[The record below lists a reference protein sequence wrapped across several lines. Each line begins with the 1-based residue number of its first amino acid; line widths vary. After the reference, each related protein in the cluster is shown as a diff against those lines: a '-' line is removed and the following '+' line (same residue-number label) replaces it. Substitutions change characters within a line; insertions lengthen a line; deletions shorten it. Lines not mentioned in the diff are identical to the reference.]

1 MAKVFTITEGLENM
15 GALSTGG
22 QGSVYK
28 AKRMSTVITA
38 VKLLPTPIHSESA
51 DDKHF
56 RDFQN
61 EVAKLRKVNQDPS
74 PNVVKILHS
83 GLTETG
89 SLPFIEMEYIEGPDL
104 QDLLRPPHN
113 PVFTIREATKLAFHL
128 ASALAHCHKAGVK
141 HGDIKSNNVKFN
153 TTTGNYVLLDFGLS
167 VMSEEDRRSSLRN
180 AGAVEFMAPEQHN
193 GEMLLQ
199 SDVYSY
205 GVVLFELIAGTVP
218 FPLIN
223 RNESSRNTVML
234 SHIEKELPDILA
246 LRRAN
251 APSSWSE
258 KEKEQELKVPL
269 WLLQVVA
276 KCLEKNPAHRFQHG
290 MALYEAICCNDEN
303 GAVYEDNEKLIAGL
317 RAENE
322 RLQTLSNNS
331 NRIAKRKTPVTI
343 ALVVLAGLTGYFMNP
358 IFRGTDS
365 SKTESTMTTDTPARA
380 EPPASVPSEPI
391 AADSLAGRTADTTG
405 KTPAGQ
411 KTPARKVQKTKD
423 GLVNDVPEF

>member
-1 MAKVFTITEGLENM
+1 MAKVFTITEGLENL

-28 AKRMSTVITA
+28 AKRMSSVITA
-38 VKLLPTPIHSESA
+38 VKLLPTPIHNEST

-61 EVAKLRKVNQDPS
+61 EVAKLKKVNQDPS

-104 QDLLRPPHN
+104 QDLLKPPHN
-113 PVFTIREATKLAFHL
+113 PIFTIREATKLAFHL

-193 GEMLLQ
+193 GEMLFQ

-205 GVVLFELIAGTVP
+205 GVVLFELVAGTVP

-223 RNESSRNTVML
+223 RNESSRNTVMI
-234 SHIEKELPDILA
+234 SHIEKELPNMIG
-246 LRRAN
+246 LRRQHLPAN
-251 APSSWSE
+251 WSE
-258 KEKEQELKVPL
+258 KEREQELKVPA
-269 WLLQVVA
+269 WLLQIITR
-276 KCLEKNPAHRFQHG
+276 CLEKKPENRFENG
-290 MALYEAICCNDEN
+290 VVLYEAICCSNEN
-303 GAVYEDNEKLIAGL
+303 GTAYEDHSDVISRLKL
-317 RAENE
+317 ENE
-322 RLQTLSNNS
+322 RLQALVDKQQRSTKQ
-331 NRIAKRKTPVTI
+331 RTAVMIG
-343 ALVVLAGLTGYFMNP
+343 LVVLACLLGYFTNYAFKGSRD
-358 IFRGTDS
+358 IKQDS
-365 SKTESTMTTDTPARA
+365 TSVVNK
-380 EPPASVPSEPI
+380 SVPGVVAGQPKAI
-391 AADSLAGRTADTTG
+391 DSAQKANIDTT
-405 KTPAGQ
+405 KQTPAGQ
-411 KTPARKVQKTKD
+411 QVPVRKVQKTKD